1 MEKEK
6 EKESISL
13 PPRENYMDN
22 QGLDI
27 MEEEPDILEKTRNED
42 TGNNL
47 GDGSELSTLQRGNQ
61 WPFSRA
67 RQFYKTHAQL
77 FRQILMGLLCTAY
90 IAYVLVACILNFQRA
105 LALLVLTC
113 LVIFF
118 LAYSFIKRHYG
129 KKLLR
134 CRKPF
139 GNSRLWPWLKWG
151 LMAVALISLI
161 LWLALD
167 TAQRP
172 KQLISFAG
180 ICMFVILLFVCSKH
194 HFAVSWRAVFWGL
207 MLEFV
212 LGIVVIRT
220 DPGFAAFQ
228 WLGEQIQIF
237 LNYTVA
243 GSSFVFGDVLTK
255 DVFAFQALPI
265 IVFFSCV
272 MSILYY
278 LGLMQWLI
286 VKIAWLLQ
294 ITLGTTATETLSV
307 AGNIFVGMTE
317 APLLIR
323 PYLPDMTSSEVH
335 AVMTGGFAT
344 ISGTVLGAYI
354 SFGIDPASLVS
365 ASVMAAPCALALSKL
380 VYPEVEESK
389 FKNQEGVKLSRG
401 NQKTILEAAS
411 SGAADSIGLI
421 ANIAANLIAFLAVLA
436 FINAALS
443 WLGEMVNIEGL
454 SFQVIASYVLRPM
467 AFMMGVDWEDC
478 PMVAEMLGIKFFL
491 NEFVA
496 YEQLSQY
503 KNKRLS
509 GIEEWVGGEKQW
521 ISVRAEII
529 TTFSLCGFANLS
541 SMGITLGGLTS
552 MAPKRKSD
560 FARLVMSALLTG
572 ACVSLVN
579 ACVAG
584 ILYVPRGAEIN
595 CASFLNTA
603 NFTNP
608 SYDIYVCCREV
619 FQSITLNT
627 TSPLSPE
634 FSTTTLASC
643 CGLYNHTTCF

>member
-1 MEKEK
+1 MEKER
-6 EKESISL
+6 ERDSISL
-13 PPRENYMDN
+13 PSLKNMDN

-27 MEEEPDILEKTRNED
+27 MGEEPDILEKTRNED
-42 TGNNL
+42 IGNNL
-47 GDGSELSTLQRGNQ
+47 EKKSELSIFERGSKK
-61 WPFSRA
+61 PFSKA
-67 RQFYKTHAQL
+67 RHFYKIHAQL
-77 FRQILMGLLCTAY
+77 FRRILLGLLCTAY
-90 IAYVLVACILNFQRA
+90 GAYVLVACILNFQRA
-105 LALLVLTC
+105 LALFVLTC
-113 LVIFF
+113 LVLFY
-118 LAYSFIKRHYG
+118 LAYRFIKRHYG
-129 KKLLR
+129 EKLMR
-134 CRKPF
+134 RVESTE
-139 GNSRLWPWLKWG
+139 NSRLWLWLKWG
-151 LMAVALISLI
+151 LMAVASVGLI
-161 LWLALD
+161 LWLILD

-180 ICMFVILLFVCSKH
+180 ICMFVIILFACSKH
-194 HFAVSWRAVFWGL
+194 HHAVSWRAVFWGL
-207 MLEFV
+207 MLEFI
-212 LGIVVIRT
+212 LGLLVIRT

-228 WLGEQIQIF
+228 WLGKQIQIF
-237 LNYTVA
+237 LGYTEA
-243 GSSFVFGDVLTK
+243 GSSFVFGNTLIK

-265 IVFFSCV
+265 IIFFSCV

-286 VKIAWLLQ
+286 VKVAWLLQ

-335 AVMTGGFAT
+335 TVMTGGFAT

-380 VYPEVEESK
+380 VYPEVKESK
-389 FKNQEGVKLSRG
+389 FKNKEGVKLSRG
-401 NQKTILEAAS
+401 TEKNILEAAS

-443 WLGEMVNIEGL
+443 WLGEMVDIEGL
-454 SFQVIASYVLRPM
+454 TFQVISSYILRPI

-560 FARLVMSALLTG
+560 FAKLVTSALLTG

-584 ILYVPRGAEIN
+584 ILYVPRGAEAN
-595 CASFLNTA
+595 CASFLNTTSFS
-603 NFTNP
+603 NTT
-608 SYDIYVCCREV
+608 YEIYVCCREL
-619 FQSITLNT
+619 FQSFTLNNMT
-627 TSPLSPE
+627 SPE
-634 FSTTTLASC
+634 FSTNALANC
-643 CGLYNHTTCF
+643 CGLYNHSICF